1 MFHLVKCAID
11 VARLKFNPAAAV
23 DDEVRFESKLARV
36 ERAVLHAVIQS
47 EPHQINVFDA
57 ALFEVVGE
65 SGVAAMRDGSK
76 IGASVENVFKQT
88 IDSEVTLSTVLPA

>member
-1 MFHLVKCAID
+1 MSPGSSSIP
-11 VARLKFNPAAAV
+11 RGAV
-23 DDEVRFESKLARV
+23 DDDVRFESKLARV

-65 SGVAAMRDGSK
+65 SGVAAVRIGSK
-76 IGASVENVFKQT
+76 ISATVKNVSEKT
-88 IDSEVTLSTVLPA
+88 IDSEVTLSTMLPA